1 MSHSDL
7 AAGAARTGMGF
18 KEFVAFIAAV
28 MATNALA
35 IDTMLPA
42 LPRIGRALHIVH
54 ENDRQWIVTAYLLGF
69 GMAQLVYGTLADR
82 YGRRPVL
89 FGALALYASFS
100 VFAGMADSLR
110 TMLIARGLEGIGAA
124 GTRVLAVSIVRDRYA
139 GRQMARVMSLA
150 FLVFFAVPVAAP
162 SIGQLVMLIEP
173 WRAVFHL
180 LALFGV
186 AVAAWGAL
194 RLPETLHESDRLR
207 IDMARIGAALREC
220 ISDRKAVGYTFAQ
233 AVLFGG
239 LLGYINAAQ
248 QIFTDVYHVPSR
260 FPILFGCTA
269 AFLAAASLLNARIVG
284 RVGMHRV
291 SHAALFGYVA
301 IAASHVAI
309 SGLGADTLWVFA
321 GTQASILFCIGLIGP
336 NFGAL
341 AMESM
346 GHVAGTASS
355 LQGFVT
361 SVGGALVGF
370 AIGQQFDGT
379 TLPICIGYLVV
390 ALSALGIVVATERG
404 RLFHPTESAAT
415 VVDVP

>member
-42 LPRIGRALHIVH
+42 LPLIGRALHIAH

-69 GMAQLVYGTLADR
+69 GVAQLVYGTLADR

-89 FGALALYASFS
+89 FVALALYALFS
-100 VFAGMADSLR
+100 VFAGMADSLH
-110 TMLIARGLEGIGAA
+110 TMLIARVLQGIGAA

-162 SIGQLVMLIEP
+162 SIGQLVMLVEP

-180 LALFGV
+180 LALFGAAV
-186 AVAAWGAL
+186 AVWGAV

-207 IDMARIGAALREC
+207 IEIARIAAAFREC
-220 ISDRKAVGYTFAQ
+220 VSDRKAVGYTFAQ
-233 AVLFGG
+233 AILFGG

-284 RVGMHRV
+284 RLGMHRV

-301 IAASHVAI
+301 VAASHVAI
-309 SGLGADTLWVFA
+309 ARLGGDTLWVFA
-321 GTQASILFCIGLIGP
+321 GAQALILFCIGLIGP

-379 TLPICIGYLVV
+379 TLPICVGYLVV
-390 ALSALGIVVATERG
+390 ALSALAIVIATEGG
-404 RLFHPTESAAT
+404 RLFHSTAPAAT
-415 VVDVP
+415 VDVP